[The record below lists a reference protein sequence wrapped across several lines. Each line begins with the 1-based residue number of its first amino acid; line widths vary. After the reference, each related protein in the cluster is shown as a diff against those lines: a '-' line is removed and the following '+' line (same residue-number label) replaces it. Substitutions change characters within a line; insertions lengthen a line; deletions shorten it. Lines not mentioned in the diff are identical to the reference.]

1 MVHWQ
6 DGGAA
11 GRRGHD
17 PALGVRLDA
26 PVLDYD
32 WELSLQP
39 EDGAEADVAG
49 CWMVDGVM
57 PDASPREVWEQGLSE
72 DGENKE

>member
-1 MVHWQ
+1 
-6 DGGAA
+6 
-11 GRRGHD
+11 
-17 PALGVRLDA
+17 
-26 PVLDYD
+26 
-32 WELSLQP
+32 LQP

>member
-1 MVHWQ
+1 MPFATRW
-6 DGGAA
+6 
-11 GRRGHD
+11 
-17 PALGVRLDA
+17 PSLGVQQDA

-32 WELSLQP
+32 WELRRQP
-39 EDGAEADVAG
+39 DPSSGAEADVAG

-72 DGENKE
+72 DGENKEE